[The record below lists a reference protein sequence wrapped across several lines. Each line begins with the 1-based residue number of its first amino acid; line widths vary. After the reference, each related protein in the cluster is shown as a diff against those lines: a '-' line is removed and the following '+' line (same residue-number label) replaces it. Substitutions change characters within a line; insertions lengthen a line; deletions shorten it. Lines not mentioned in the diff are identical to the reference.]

1 MENEY
6 QAEQEDLRLKSVE
19 LWRGR
24 VQELREENRELR
36 EENKRLRDQRDFF
49 AFEAITNQMDDT
61 DWSDK

>member
-6 QAEQEDLRLKSVE
+6 QAEQENLRLKSVE

-36 EENKRLRDQRDFF
+36 EEIKRLRDQRDFF
-49 AFEAITNQMDDT
+49 AFEAITNQIDDT

>member
-1 MENEY
+1 MGNEY
-6 QAEQEDLRLKSVE
+6 QAEQENLRLKSVE

-36 EENKRLRDQRDFF
+36 EENKRLREQRDFF
-49 AFEAITNQMDDT
+49 AFDAITNQMDDT

>member
-6 QAEQEDLRLKSVE
+6 QTEQENLRLKSVE